1 MSALP
6 LLGTGFDH
14 QRSRSSSSPRSPLT
28 KAVAKNRNKPTPVT
42 TANVAPKGREK
53 LYAEMYAHK
62 AAYAS
67 VWEGV

>member
-6 LLGTGFDH
+6 LLGTWSDR

-28 KAVAKNRNKPTPVT
+28 KAVAKNRNKPAPGTI
-42 TANVAPKGREK
+42 ANVAPKRWEK

-62 AAYAS
+62 AAYAY